1 MRHSPWVQ
9 YAIMITIIFHNNCS
23 ISLASAFAIHNRIKN
38 THAYKGKCDSY
49 KPLNFP
55 TFLHSKVHEE
65 EQLDMNKQAL
75 MALENSG
82 LTRSQA
88 ANVLERQTAQTT
100 SNINSN
106 KIAEVLDWLTA
117 NGRFSPKQA
126 AEIVLGHPTI
136 LSYDIRTNLA
146 PTIQFYQDALNLT
159 LSMEMNVNHPDST
172 FTVGNE
178 TPSTQIDP
186 RVADLL
192 CESPGLLEYNVKK
205 RLKPRLEE
213 MCFEL
218 KLTEEVNVNEEDLRA
233 IATKTD
239 SRFKEWLLTK
249 NNSNGTT
256 QHIPDHNADNNGIKR
271 SPSSYVVVS
280 NLQSGGNIGNI
291 LRSASIFG
299 CEECVVVGQK
309 RHRLT
314 GDHGSRFDLRRRHIW
329 SHTDAREY
337 LHQRGIRIYG
347 IEIMANASPIMKY
360 DPETGVVDFPF
371 DRRWE
376 GAAFVMGNE
385 GNGLS
390 DKQREICDEFLFIP
404 QTRGGRSD
412 GGGGGSSSLN
422 VACAAT
428 VILQAY
434 CLWANYPCADVE
446 GEKFIAIS
454 SENEQL
460 RYRE

>member
-1 MRHSPWVQ
+1 
-9 YAIMITIIFHNNCS
+9 
-23 ISLASAFAIHNRIKN
+23 
-38 THAYKGKCDSY
+38 
-49 KPLNFP
+49 
-55 TFLHSKVHEE
+55 
-65 EQLDMNKQAL
+65 MNIQAL
-75 MALENSG
+75 MEMENIG

-88 ANVLERQTAQTT
+88 ANVLERQTQSTAA
-100 SNINSN
+100 SNMNN
-106 KIAEVLDWLTA
+106 TKVAEVLGWLTA
-117 NGRFSPKQA
+117 SGRFSPKQA

-146 PTIQFYQDALNLT
+146 PTVQFYQDALTTLKMKVNL
-159 LSMEMNVNHPDST
+159 P
-172 FTVGNE
+172 GNE
-178 TPSTQIDP
+178 TSSTLINP

-192 CESPGLLEYNVKK
+192 SESPGLLEYNVKK
-205 RLKPRLEE
+205 RLTPRLEK
-213 MCFEL
+213 MCFKRKIMED
-218 KLTEEVNVNEEDLRA
+218 VNEEDLRA

-249 NNSNGTT
+249 NNGTNT
-256 QHIPDHNADNNGIKR
+256 QYIPDNDNNTDNNGIKR

-347 IEIMANASPIMKY
+347 IEIMENASPIMRY
-360 DPETGVVDFPF
+360 DPETGVVHFPF

-434 CLWANYPCADVE
+434 CLWANYPSADLE
-446 GEKFIAIS
+446 GEKFIALS
-454 SENEQL
+454 SENEKL